1 MRKRIAVKAVIVSAA
16 LAICLVCLGLN
27 IRQENDAKQ
36 KTEPIEEQKPNTE
49 EVAEAVMVEEPTAS
63 MHIKESRPLVTVTPI
78 ATKSKGK
85 VIANADTHT
94 RENGDTAKLH
104 IAESGTTTVNSSD
117 AEDTEPKEGQ
127 LENDGD
133 GAETDGSV
141 GGDSGSAEATE
152 PESEP
157 AEASS
162 SEQPEVAEEDHVS
175 LPEESTEVEEPVV
188 AEELPVEKVE
198 APQMEYLGNW
208 TVSFYCNCEICCGSY
223 SGGPTA
229 SGVMPTPWYT
239 AATDGLEFGTVVYVE
254 GLGNFV
260 IEDRGTDYGWL
271 DIHVSD
277 HNEALANGLQYR
289 DVYIVR

>member
-16 LAICLVCLGLN
+16 LATCLACVGVSADHGESV
-27 IRQENDAKQ
+27 RQ
-36 KTEPIEEQKPNTE
+36 KTVPIDEQKPKDE
-49 EVAEAVMVEEPTAS
+49 KVADAIVVEEPEAS
-63 MHIKESRPLVTVTPI
+63 IHITEARQIVTVTPI
-78 ATKSKGK
+78 ATKAKGK
-85 VIANADTHT
+85 VIADGSEYTGADDDITVSKK
-94 RENGDTAKLH
+94 D
-104 IAESGTTTVNSSD
+104 TTTVDSSD
-117 AEDTEPKEGQ
+117 AEDAEPEEDRF
-127 LENDGD
+127 ENDGN
-133 GAETDGSV
+133 GAETDGSI
-141 GGDSGSAEATE
+141 GSDSGSAEATE
-152 PESEP
+152 PEPEP
-157 AEASS
+157 AEAGSP
-162 SEQPEVAEEDHVS
+162 EQQAVEPIS
-175 LPEESTEVEEPVV
+175 LSEESTEVEEPVLV
-188 AEELPVEKVE
+188 EELPVEETE
-198 APQMEYLGNW
+198 APQMEYLGHW

-289 DVYIVR
+289 DVYIIR